1 MRAFSSVVS
10 VALHVGLGLAVL
22 FGSAR
27 TGRSNPRAPDT
38 ISMVFPQPAPRT
50 TTSGIWAPSGPPTV
64 VNGRW
69 HDSRAEFHAPN
80 WCAGSCAVSGGSGA
94 VLNGHGL
101 WFRARLGGGGQRERP
116 R

>member
-50 TTSGIWAPSGPPTV
+50 TGTAATLS
-64 VNGRW
+64 
-69 HDSRAEFHAPN
+69 
-80 WCAGSCAVSGGSGA
+80 
-94 VLNGHGL
+94 
-101 WFRARLGGGGQRERP
+101 
-116 R
+116 